1 MRILFVHNHPAKFV
15 QIDLALL
22 REKHEVTE
30 WYQRSRWVNLIALTR
45 AVGRADLIVGWF
57 ASWHTFF
64 PVLFGSFRRRPSI
77 LMVGGYDTANMPEIA
92 YGSQRGGFKKW
103 VSQTV
108 MRKATRLVM
117 HSNYACAEA
126 VKNAGLDE
134 NKITVI
140 YLGLDGQGSKS
151 NAAKENLVITVGNVD
166 RINLQRKGLE
176 PFVRAAALLPGI
188 PFVLI
193 GEWKDDAIDHL
204 KSIATPNV
212 EFTNHVSE
220 TELNNYLSRAQVYVQ
235 ASRHEGFGLAV
246 AEAMLR
252 ECVPV
257 VTRAGALPEV
267 VGEAGIYVD
276 STESSALA
284 GAVRAA
290 LGAGDAQRRGAR
302 ERIEREFP
310 LERRREKLLA
320 LIDQLGN

>member
-30 WYQRSRWVNLIALTR
+30 WYQRSRWVNLIALAR

-64 PVLFGSFRRRPSI
+64 PVLFGSFRHRPSI

-103 VSQTV
+103 VSQTT
-108 MRKATRLVM
+108 MRKATRLVTQ
-117 HSNYACAEA
+117 SNYTRGEA
-126 VKNAGLDE
+126 IKNARLDE
-134 NKITVI
+134 DRLTVI
-140 YLGLDGQGSKS
+140 YHGLDVHASKS
-151 NAAKENLVITVGNVD
+151 NAAKESLVTTVGNVD

-220 TELNNYLSRAQVYVQ
+220 TELNLYLSRARVYVQ